1 MYVYFFKNKKM
12 LKLRLKRGGRK
23 GQPAYRVV
31 VMESTSRRDGR
42 PIENLGYYNPI
53 SKEFLVSVERISIR
67 LKQGVKPTRAVENL
81 LKRAGIAGV

>member
-1 MYVYFFKNKKM
+1 M

-31 VMESTSRRDGR
+31 IMESNSRRDGR
-42 PIENLGYYNPI
+42 PTEDLGYYNPI
-53 SKEFLVSVERISIR
+53 SKKFLVSFDRISVR
-67 LKQGVKPTRAVENL
+67 LKQGVQPTQAVKNL